1 MTSLLICGASTR
13 AVADS
18 AARAGFSVTALDAF
32 ADLDQHPAVRA
43 ISVVTSGNA
52 TASALARSAS
62 SVDGDAVV
70 YLSPFENHPRAVA
83 RIAAG
88 RQLWGNAPDT
98 LRAVRDPGTLARV
111 SRLRG
116 FAFPRMSRN
125 SNDPNDSYLLKPFRS
140 GGGNRIRPWRGE
152 PVPRTSYLQEQI
164 EGTSGSL
171 AFVAAAGDCVPV
183 GFSRQLA
190 GEPSF
195 GACGFRYC
203 GNIVAPLDDRQF
215 SRGRALLDAATTLA
229 RAVTSE
235 FDLVG
240 LNGIDFI
247 ARDGVPVLL
256 EVNPR
261 WSSSMEL
268 SERAF
273 ATTLFQAHA
282 DACRSSTLPSFDLI
296 SGLRLSGAFGKAI
309 VYARKDSLILD
320 SAGWLDDPDVRDVP
334 RSGQR
339 FRPGQP
345 VCSVFA
351 TAPDS
356 DSCYRE
362 LVARAECIYRQLE
375 ESAPFALS
383 EWPGRI
389 VGCAN

>member
-43 ISVVTSGNA
+43 MSVVTNGHA
-52 TASALARSAS
+52 TAAALARSAM
-62 SVDGDAVV
+62 SVDAEAVV
-70 YLSPFENHPRAVA
+70 YLSPFENHPRAIA

-88 RQLWGNAPDT
+88 RRLWGNAPDT
-98 LRAVRDPGTLARV
+98 LRAVRDPFTLAR
-111 SRLRG
+111 RLRSHS
-116 FAFPRMSRN
+116 FAFPRSW
-125 SNDPNDSYLLKPFRS
+125 NDWNDSYLVKPFRS
-140 GGGNRIRPWRGE
+140 GGGNRIRCWRGE

-164 EGTSGSL
+164 EGTPGSI
-171 AFVAAAGDCVPV
+171 AFVAAGGDCVPV
-183 GFSRQLA
+183 GFSRQLVGDPA
-190 GEPSF
+190 F
-195 GACGFRYC
+195 GAAGFRYC
-203 GNIVAPLDDRQF
+203 GNIVAPLDDSQF
-215 SRGRALLDAATTLA
+215 CRGRALFDAATTVA

-235 FDLVG
+235 FGLVG

-247 ARDGVPVLL
+247 ARDAVPVLL

-282 DACRSSTLPSFDLI
+282 AACRSGTLPSFDLI
-296 SGLRLSGAFGKAI
+296 SGLQRSGAFGKAI
-309 VYARKDSLILD
+309 VYARQHSRIFD
-320 SAGWLDDPDVRDVP
+320 SAAWLDDPDVRDVP

-356 DSCYRE
+356 DSCYRA
-362 LVARAECIYRQLE
+362 LVARADWVYLQLE
-375 ESAPFALS
+375 QTTSNRFIKMA
-383 EWPGRI
+383 R
-389 VGCAN
+389 